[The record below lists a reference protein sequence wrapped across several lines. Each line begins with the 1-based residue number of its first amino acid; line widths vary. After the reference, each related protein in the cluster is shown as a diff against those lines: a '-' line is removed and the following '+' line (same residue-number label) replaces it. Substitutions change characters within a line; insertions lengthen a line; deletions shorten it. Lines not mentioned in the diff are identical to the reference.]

1 MKKDIARGSMWDI
14 ELFETSSGRC
24 PTAEFLEA
32 LPPHHKER
40 VLRALGRLEE
50 HGELLDRPHVGYLR
64 DKIRELRITAER
76 IQYRVLFFRD
86 RSTYVM
92 CQGFPKTARR
102 VRDSEID
109 KAIEYREEH
118 FRRKEIGVGR

>member
-1 MKKDIARGSMWDI
+1 MKEDTAQGSRWDI
-14 ELFETSSGRC
+14 EFFETSSGRC

-64 DKIRELRITAER
+64 DRIRELRITAER
-76 IQYRVLFFRD
+76 IQYRILFFRD

-102 VRDSEID
+102 VKDSEID
-109 KAIEYREEH
+109 EAIEYRKEY
-118 FRRKEIGVGR
+118 FRGKEIGAVR